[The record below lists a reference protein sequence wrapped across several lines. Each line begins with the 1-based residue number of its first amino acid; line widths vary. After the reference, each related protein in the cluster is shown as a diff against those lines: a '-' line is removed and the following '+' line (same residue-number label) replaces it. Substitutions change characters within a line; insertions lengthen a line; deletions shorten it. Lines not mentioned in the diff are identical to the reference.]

1 LGFRSVA
8 LTPTQD
14 FGEKDSA
21 SLFPTPWRSV
31 MLGTFIKIAAAVFLF
46 ALVAAQGLSR
56 FGPGLRL
63 GPGNTTR
70 ASSAAS
76 LPVAATPTR
85 AALPVRRD
93 EYRIPADPNGQ
104 FSTDAEING
113 ARISRML
120 VDTGATL
127 VALSYEDAAAA
138 GVFPAPADYKYAV
151 NTANGVA
158 HVARVRLRD
167 VRIGR
172 LTVYDVDAVVGER
185 GALSGSLL
193 GMTFLSKLSKFEIDS
208 GALVL
213 RQ

>member
-1 LGFRSVA
+1 
-8 LTPTQD
+8 
-14 FGEKDSA
+14 
-21 SLFPTPWRSV
+21 
-31 MLGTFIKIAAAVFLF
+31 MIGTFIKIAAAVVLL

-63 GPGNTTR
+63 GSGNATK
-70 ASSAAS
+70 AGAAAP
-76 LPVAATPTR
+76 LPAATPTR
-85 AALPVRRD
+85 AVLPVRRD
-93 EYRIPADPNGQ
+93 EHRIAADRNGQ

-138 GVFPAPADYKYAV
+138 GVFPAPADYKYPV

-193 GMTFLSKLSKFEIDS
+193 GMTFLSKLSRFEIDS
-208 GALVL
+208 GALIL

>member
-1 LGFRSVA
+1 
-8 LTPTQD
+8 
-14 FGEKDSA
+14 
-21 SLFPTPWRSV
+21 
-31 MLGTFIKIAAAVFLF
+31 MLGTLVKFAVGATVL
-46 ALVAAQGLSR
+46 ALVAAPGLSR
-56 FGPGLRL
+56 IGPMLRGGANNPAKSNNVRL
-63 GPGNTTR
+63 D
-70 ASSAAS
+70 SAAA
-76 LPVAATPTR
+76 PVAATPTR

-93 EYRIPADPNGQ
+93 EYRIPADQNGQ

-138 GVFPAPADYKYAV
+138 GVFPAPADYKYPV
-151 NTANGVA
+151 STANGVA

-167 VRIGR
+167 VRIGS

-193 GMTFLSKLSKFEIDS
+193 GMTFLSKLSRFEIDS